1 MTSSTVSPVATWLDF
16 LVFVCVFCWNT
27 TLEHNFC
34 TVPSQRGA
42 AGGPM
47 EQQNTFFD
55 ILELI
60 GVVAGSESD
69 EGEECEESSL

>member
-1 MTSSTVSPVATWLDF
+1 
-16 LVFVCVFCWNT
+16 
-27 TLEHNFC
+27 
-34 TVPSQRGA
+34 
-42 AGGPM
+42 M

>member
-16 LVFVCVFCWNT
+16 LVFVSVFCWNT
-27 TLEHNFC
+27 IFALF
-34 TVPSQRGA
+34 QRGA